1 MKNRNRGKKR
11 GRNASNNVE
20 AKSNKKNR
28 QDEIKD
34 NDNHK
39 DKDENKNSIT
49 QAKQLYE
56 AAKQKWLFPQN
67 EADYEVQVKKL
78 LRKSIRLLEND
89 SNGNI
94 NGQNQS
100 QSQEDQEAKFSLHTQ
115 ANDALTLLCIQISNS
130 NPKEVD
136 RLLRDG
142 GYVARLSKDV
152 LRYKL
157 PLEIT
162 RTRTGTA
169 APEQDGSNNNSS
181 SSNNGSSTSA
191 SSVAC
196 PCHVYDDA
204 LPTKDLNVLIK
215 ALCPEDSSYW
225 KDHSYSVYPP
235 TPYFSY
241 VFDLRDETLNKL
253 GALGEH
259 VKNIRSLSSGI
270 FDEFTDEATAQYAE
284 IWAHHRPHCSG
295 HQLHFDSDNEG
306 RGEVKHPLV
315 SSIIYLSDEG
325 CGGPSLMTDQRLGDN
340 ELAQNGWLAYPKK
353 NRLVVFDG
361 SVLHGVIPGRGFVGH
376 RKRVTLMV
384 ALWKDIRIRKGKE
397 PGAARPLP
405 MRKRKDDAT
414 SVPEWFQYLTTKGDD
429 KDASKNTAKKV
440 EPERLGCVF
449 STRKGKPIREGQ
461 MPHYDTVFQG
471 F

>member
-1 MKNRNRGKKR
+1 MKNRSRAKKR
-11 GRNASNNVE
+11 GRNASINVE
-20 AKSNKKNR
+20 ANSNKKNR
-28 QDEIKD
+28 QVEGKD
-34 NDNHK
+34 QD
-39 DKDENKNSIT
+39 KNSIT
-49 QAKQLYE
+49 QAKKLYE
-56 AAKQKWLFPQN
+56 AAKQKWLYPQN
-67 EADYEVQVKKL
+67 ESDYEVQVKKL
-78 LRKSIRLLEND
+78 LRKSIRILEND
-89 SNGNI
+89 
-94 NGQNQS
+94 NQS
-100 QSQEDQEAKFSLHTQ
+100 QSQSQSQNQEEQEAKFSLHTQ

-130 NPKEVD
+130 NPKEVNN
-136 RLLRDG
+136 LLRDG

-157 PLEIT
+157 PSEIT
-162 RTRTGTA
+162 RTRTA
-169 APEQDGSNNNSS
+169 AAAAATVTEQDGNHNNN
-181 SSNNGSSTSA
+181 NTSA

-204 LPTKDLNVLIK
+204 LPTKDLNVLMK

-225 KDHSYSVYPP
+225 KDHAYSVYPP

-241 VFDLRDETLNKL
+241 AFDLRDETLNQL

-259 VKNIRSLSSGI
+259 VKNVRRLSSGI

-405 MRKRKDDAT
+405 MLMRKRKDDAT
-414 SVPEWFQYLTTKGDD
+414 SMPEWFQYLTSKGDD
-429 KDASKNTAKKV
+429 KDVSKNTAKKV

>member
-1 MKNRNRGKKR
+1 MKNRSRAKKR
-11 GRNASNNVE
+11 GRNASINVE

-28 QDEIKD
+28 QDEDQD
-34 NDNHK
+34 N
-39 DKDENKNSIT
+39 NSIT
-49 QAKQLYE
+49 QAKKLYE
-56 AAKQKWLFPQN
+56 AAKQKWLYPQN
-67 EADYEVQVKKL
+67 ESDYEVQVKKL
-78 LRKSIRLLEND
+78 LRKSIRILEND
-89 SNGNI
+89 
-94 NGQNQS
+94 NQS
-100 QSQEDQEAKFSLHTQ
+100 QSQSQSQNQEEQEAKFSLHTQ

-130 NPKEVD
+130 NPKEVNN
-136 RLLRDG
+136 LLRDG

-157 PLEIT
+157 PSEIT
-162 RTRTGTA
+162 RTLTA
-169 APEQDGSNNNSS
+169 AAATVTEQDGNHNNN
-181 SSNNGSSTSA
+181 NTSA

-204 LPTKDLNVLIK
+204 LPTKDLNVLMK

-225 KDHSYSVYPP
+225 KDHAYSVYPP

-241 VFDLRDETLNKL
+241 AFDLRDETLNQL

-259 VKNIRSLSSGI
+259 VKNVRRLSSGI
-270 FDEFTDEATAQYAE
+270 FDEFTDEAAAQYAE

-405 MRKRKDDAT
+405 MLMRKRRDDAT
-414 SVPEWFQYLTTKGDD
+414 SMPEWFQYLTSKGDD
-429 KDASKNTAKKV
+429 KDVSKNTAKKV

>member
-1 MKNRNRGKKR
+1 MKNRSRAKKR
-11 GRNASNNVE
+11 GRNASINVE
-20 AKSNKKNR
+20 ANSNKKNR
-28 QDEIKD
+28 QVEGKD
-34 NDNHK
+34 QD
-39 DKDENKNSIT
+39 KNSIT
-49 QAKQLYE
+49 QAKKLYE
-56 AAKQKWLFPQN
+56 AAKQKWLYPQN
-67 EADYEVQVKKL
+67 ESDYEVQVKKL
-78 LRKSIRLLEND
+78 LRKSIRILEND
-89 SNGNI
+89 
-94 NGQNQS
+94 NQS
-100 QSQEDQEAKFSLHTQ
+100 QSQSQSQNQEEQEAKFSLHTQ

-130 NPKEVD
+130 NPKEVNN
-136 RLLRDG
+136 LLRDG

-157 PLEIT
+157 PSEIT
-162 RTRTGTA
+162 RTRTA
-169 APEQDGSNNNSS
+169 AAAAATVTEQDGNHNNN
-181 SSNNGSSTSA
+181 NTSA

-204 LPTKDLNVLIK
+204 LPTKDLNVLMK

-225 KDHSYSVYPP
+225 KDHAYSVYPP

-241 VFDLRDETLNKL
+241 AFDLRDETLNQL

-259 VKNIRSLSSGI
+259 VKNVRRLSSGI

-405 MRKRKDDAT
+405 MLMRKRKDDAT
-414 SVPEWFQYLTTKGDD
+414 SMPEWFQYLTSKGDD
-429 KDASKNTAKKV
+429 KDVSKNTAKKV

-461 MPHYDTVFQG
+461 MPHY
-471 F
+471 